1 MKLFPF
7 AAACGTAFIC
17 LSVSPSVLAEE
28 STQLEQ
34 VVVTADRKA
43 RTVDET
49 LTPVTVITRK
59 DIEKYQATDV
69 ADVLRRVPG
78 VNIVNSGGVGKVT
91 SVFMRGTNSSHVLV
105 LVDGVKIG
113 SATLGNIAFADLSVD
128 QVERIEVVRGPRSS
142 LYGSEAIGGVIQIFT
157 RKGGEGFQPE
167 ISLSV
172 GSHNTQK
179 AHVNLAGGDKN
190 TWYNLN
196 AGTEKTDGINSRGDF
211 ITYPAPTY
219 APTITSEP
227 DKDGYRRESASLR
240 VGHYVTDNTEVEAAM
255 SRTQGK
261 NFFDGDNSSGNSND
275 FAQESISGKVK
286 HAFGERVKASVQ
298 VGQSLDKTYNYF
310 NDGDLSPGISR
321 QFDTQR
327 QVVNLQTD
335 IATSVSGELSIG
347 IDKQKDKI
355 TSDNTYTVTSR
366 KNNGVFASYQH
377 DFGRTDVEVSARRDD
392 NEQFGK
398 HDTGAAAIGY
408 DLSDT
413 LRLKASYGEA
423 FRAPTFNDLYWAGA
437 GNPNLKP
444 EKSKNAEIGLDGK
457 WSNGTWAV
465 SAFDNKVDN
474 LIDWQDMG
482 GGIWLPTNVNQ
493 ARIKGLE
500 INAKTRLAGWDV
512 NTNLTLQKPE
522 NRSGANAGKN
532 LTFRPERVINVD
544 VDRAFGKVGIGIG
557 VHGESERYT
566 TAANT
571 ANAKLAGYSTLDLR
585 ADYRLAKD
593 WTVGAKIGNVLDKD
607 YQTNSGYNQD
617 GINGLVTLK
626 YAPK

>member
-1 MKLFPF
+1 MKLRPF

-78 VNIVNSGGVGKVT
+78 ISITNNGGAGKAT
-91 SVFMRGTNSSHVLV
+91 SVFLRGTNSSHVLV

-128 QVERIEVVRGPRSS
+128 QIERIEVVRGPRSS
-142 LYGSEAIGGVIQIFT
+142 LYGSEAIGGVVQIFT
-157 RKGGEGFQPE
+157 RKGGKGFQPE
-167 ISLSV
+167 ISMSV

-196 AGTEKTDGINSRGDF
+196 AGTEKTDGIN
-211 ITYPAPTY
+211 A
-219 APTITSEP
+219 TSNQQEL
-227 DKDGYRRESASLR
+227 DNDGYRRESASLR
-240 VGHYVTDNTEVEAAM
+240 AGHRFTNGTEIETSVL
-255 SRTQGK
+255 RTQGK
-261 NFFDGDNSSGNSND
+261 NTFDGDDFSGNSND
-275 FAQESISGKVK
+275 FVQESTSGKVK
-286 HAFGERVKASVQ
+286 HAFGERVKVSAQ
-298 VGQSLDKTYNYF
+298 VGQSLDETYNYF
-310 NDGDLSPGISR
+310 NGGNLNPFASR
-321 QFDTQR
+321 QFDTR
-327 QVVNLQTD
+327 RETASLQAD
-335 IATSVSGELSIG
+335 VATSVSSGLTIG
-347 IDKQKDKI
+347 FDKQKDKI

-377 DFGRTDVEVSARRDD
+377 DFGRTDVEVSVRHDD

-500 INAKTRLAGWDV
+500 INAKTQLAGWDV

>member
-28 STQLEQ
+28 STQLEE

-78 VNIVNSGGVGKVT
+78 ISITNNGGAGKAT
-91 SVFMRGTNSSHVLV
+91 SVFLLGTNSSHVLV

-157 RKGGEGFQPE
+157 RKGGKGFQPE
-167 ISLSV
+167 ISMSV

-196 AGTEKTDGINSRGDF
+196 AGTEKTDGIN
-211 ITYPAPTY
+211 A
-219 APTITSEP
+219 TSNQQEL
-227 DKDGYRRESASLR
+227 DNDGYHRESASLR
-240 VGHYVTDNTEVEAAM
+240 AGHRFTNGTEIEA
-255 SRTQGK
+255 SVLRTQGK
-261 NFFDGDNSSGNSND
+261 NTFDGGDFSGNSND
-275 FAQESISGKVK
+275 FVQESISGKVK
-286 HAFGERVKASVQ
+286 HAFGERVNVSAQ
-298 VGQSLDKTYNYF
+298 VGQSLDETYNYF
-310 NDGDLSPGISR
+310 NGGNLNPFASR
-321 QFDTQR
+321 QFDTR
-327 QVVNLQTD
+327 RETASLQAD
-335 IATSVSGELSIG
+335 VATSVSSGLTIG
-347 IDKQKDKI
+347 FDKQKDKI

-377 DFGRTDVEVSARRDD
+377 DFGRTDVEVSVRHDD

-500 INAKTRLAGWDV
+500 INAKTQLAGWDV
-512 NTNLTLQKPE
+512 NANLTLQKPE